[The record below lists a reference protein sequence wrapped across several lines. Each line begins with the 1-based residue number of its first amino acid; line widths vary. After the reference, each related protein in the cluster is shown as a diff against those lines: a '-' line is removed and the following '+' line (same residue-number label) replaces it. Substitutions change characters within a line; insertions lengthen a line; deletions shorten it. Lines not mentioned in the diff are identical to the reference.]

1 MLCVVLAACRKP
13 FRASLLWIFIYLV
26 FGLLGLF
33 VFLFV
38 LLSFFFCVLFLLDF
52 CGLLAMLFLLHLGDL
67 RVLRV
72 LLVLLVLHV
81 LLVLFE
87 AGKLRRN
94 EQAKAFMFCL
104 TIPTGLRDINI
115 NSLLTLPSMLHSLL
129 VLNLAQIQN
138 CMPCLNFTAANP
150 EAWLLRFWSILIRA
164 SRWLVGACGVH
175 QRPHA

>member
-52 CGLLAMLFLLHLGDL
+52 CGLLAMLFLLHFGDL
-67 RVLRV
+67 RVLR
-72 LLVLLVLHV
+72 VLLVLHV

-87 AGKLRRN
+87 AGKLRCN

-115 NSLLTLPSMLHSLL
+115 NSLLTLPSMLHSFL